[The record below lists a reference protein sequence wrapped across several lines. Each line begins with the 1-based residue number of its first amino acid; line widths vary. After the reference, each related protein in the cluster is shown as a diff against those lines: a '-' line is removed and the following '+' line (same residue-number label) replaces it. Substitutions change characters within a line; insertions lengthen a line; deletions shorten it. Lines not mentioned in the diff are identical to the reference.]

1 MPNWVSNRLFIPD
14 RVVSAPLVTA
24 INDAITAGNGFIPHF
39 IPFPENGI
47 KTTPSGLMTVFT
59 VEDQEAG
66 TIDGYQWATDN
77 WGVKWG
83 DCRTDHDDAFDGW
96 CGYKFDT
103 AWGEPDKAMLTISGM
118 FPEVSMFLLS
128 IEEQPDFRGW
138 WHYKGGKVVD
148 EKVDYLLRPGVVN
161 IDWPDYPENDMDDE
175 AYNAYQA
182 EMDRIWELAR
192 SVVVCHHGV
201 NGFWP
206 EWEVSIRAMNNVIDA
221 GRCFGLEADLV

>member
-24 INDAITAGNGFIPHF
+24 INDAITAGNGFIPRF
-39 IPFPENGI
+39 IPFPENGHKQVLGGI
-47 KTTPSGLMTVFT
+47 TVFT
-59 VEDQEAG
+59 EDDPKVG
-66 TIDGYQWATDN
+66 TIDGVEWCADN

-83 DCRTDHDDAFDGW
+83 DCRTDHDDSFDGW
-96 CGYKFDT
+96 IGYKFDT

-128 IEEQPDFRGW
+128 IEEQPSFRGW

-148 EKVDYLLRPGVVN
+148 EKVDHLHRSGGVD
-161 IDWPDYPENDMDDE
+161 IDWPEYPESGTPV
-175 AYNAYQA
+175 AYGEYEA
-182 EMDRIWELAR
+182 EMARIWEYAR

-206 EWEVSIRAMNNVIDA
+206 EWELSIRGINNVIDA
-221 GRCFGLEADLV
+221 DRAFGLEVDLV